1 MKVAH
6 THQIGVYRVK
16 ISISSVMTAF
26 WHLSVKQ
33 SNKDFNTLTNLFSK
47 MAQYTEVI
55 SVKVSDTVLVLKYG
69 LTVLSMKVSGET
81 TKLMARVS
89 SGTQMEMSTKVNG
102 KMIRPTGTVSTFML
116 TEPVMKVTGRTICKT
131 VPV

>member
-1 MKVAH
+1 M
-6 THQIGVYRVK
+6 
-16 ISISSVMTAF
+16 
-26 WHLSVKQ
+26 
-33 SNKDFNTLTNLFSK
+33 
-47 MAQYTEVI
+47 
-55 SVKVSDTVLVLKYG
+55 KVSDTVLVLKYG